1 MDSPRF
7 DTSCSG
13 IKPISAPNDWNCKQN
28 GVGLLAPNNLMKIFE
43 ILHIQKQTE
52 CIVDMLVVNLRK
64 RNHENLLHRK
74 RRMTINKIKISN
86 ALIIL
91 SQFLIMG
98 QFIIYFQTKYNLKN
112 PLIPFERI
120 IIDIMDL
127 AAIKGI
133 ILTSLL
139 IIGLIFYFYG
149 KYLFTIIVNGLI
161 VLVFLFY
168 RF

>member
-1 MDSPRF
+1 
-7 DTSCSG
+7 
-13 IKPISAPNDWNCKQN
+13 
-28 GVGLLAPNNLMKIFE
+28 
-43 ILHIQKQTE
+43 
-52 CIVDMLVVNLRK
+52 
-64 RNHENLLHRK
+64 
-74 RRMTINKIKISN
+74 
-86 ALIIL
+86 
-91 SQFLIMG
+91 MG